1 MSTITTGLGLTA
13 SAGFWVGVA
22 GLAEVATFDGTGV
35 LDGFAD
41 VGLADDWMGAAEDD
55 GLLPP
60 GLPEPA
66 SARILA
72 AACSAIVTMY
82 EVGFVVM

>member
-1 MSTITTGLGLTA
+1 
-13 SAGFWVGVA
+13 
-22 GLAEVATFDGTGV
+22 V

-41 VGLADDWMGAAEDD
+41 VSLDDDWIGAADDVGLPAADDDSLPLGLA
-55 GLLPP
+55 
-60 GLPEPA
+60 EPA

-82 EVGFVVM
+82 EVGLVVM